1 MMDDNVKKLAM
12 ASGSLQDSQST
23 LAWVF
28 EILPVGLGIVD
39 PHGTLLFANHKMR
52 RYLPSNTIPSRD
64 AERHWRWTG
73 RHPDGRAIKPTDF
86 PMSRAL
92 RGESVV
98 PGLDMLYTSDDGE
111 QVWTRISAVPLRGND
126 GSITG
131 AFCLVTDIDALKR
144 ATEAQA
150 ESEDRLRNAMAA
162 GRLGS
167 WEWNVQTGEVV
178 WDEPCRRM
186 FGIPD
191 NLPMTYDLFLQQ
203 IHAGDREA
211 VHAAVRQALHDN
223 SAFDIELRALL
234 PDGNVRWIQARGRA
248 RYDGRGI
255 PVHLLGVAQDMTER
269 KRMEGALREKEHR
282 LQQALDIAKLATYTW
297 DPASGTLQ
305 WDERL
310 KSMFGLPADATVSFD
325 TWAQAV
331 HPDDRQQALAA
342 VERALDPSG
351 DGMFEAEYRAIGIA
365 DGIERWVL
373 ARGNVSFS
381 EGRPARYVGIAADTT
396 ERKHTEHRLERF
408 TQELERQVAERT
420 ENLVASEAR
429 LRALTIELTRAEQRE
444 RTRLAGELH
453 DHLQQMLVLG
463 KLQLSGGKRRTV
475 DPAALE
481 MMRKVDELLTE
492 ALGYTRTLV
501 ADLSPPALRDHGLPA
516 ALLWLRDY
524 MKKYDLQVD
533 VTIAEAHEVVL
544 PAEQG
549 ALLYQCVRELL
560 TNVVKHG
567 RTCVAAVRLD
577 SAEGRVCVQV
587 QDHGIGFDVSA
598 TQESAP
604 SAFGLFSIQERMKAL
619 GGSFEVESN
628 PGRGTTV
635 TLSLPAAS
643 ERTQSTLL

>member
-1 MMDDNVKKLAM
+1 MMDDEMKKLSM
-12 ASGSLQDSQST
+12 ASGSLLERQSM

-28 EILPVGLGIVD
+28 EVLPVGLGIVD
-39 PHGTLLFANHKMR
+39 PHGTLLFANHKMQ
-52 RYLPSNTIPSRD
+52 RYLPINVIPSSD
-64 AERHWRWTG
+64 AERHWRWRG
-73 RHPDGRAIKPTDF
+73 RHPDGKAVERTDF
-86 PMSRAL
+86 PMARAL

-111 QVWTRISAVPLRGND
+111 EVWTRVSSVPLRDND
-126 GSITG
+126 GSVTG
-131 AFCLVTDIDALKR
+131 AFCVVADIDALKR
-144 ATEAQA
+144 ATDAQA

-178 WDEPCRRM
+178 WDEPCRKM

-191 NLPMTYDLFLQQ
+191 HLPMTYNLFFQH

-211 VHAAVRQALHDN
+211 VHAAVRQALLDKR
-223 SAFDIELRALL
+223 ALDIELRVLL
-234 PDGNVRWIQARGRA
+234 PDGNVRWIQARGKA
-248 RYDGRGI
+248 RYDGRGN
-255 PVHLLGVAQDMTER
+255 PVHMLGVAQDMTER
-269 KRMEGALREKEHR
+269 QMMEGALREKEHR
-282 LQQALDIAKLATYTW
+282 LEQALDIAKLATYTW
-297 DPASGTLQ
+297 DLASGTLQ
-305 WDERL
+305 WDARL
-310 KSMFGLPADATVSFD
+310 KSMFGLPADATVNFD

-331 HPDDRQQALAA
+331 HPEDRQQVLAA
-342 VERALDPSG
+342 VERALDPCS
-351 DGMFEAEYRAIGIA
+351 DGIFEAEYRAIGIV
-365 DGIERWVL
+365 DGVERWVL
-373 ARGNVSFS
+373 ARGTVSFS

-396 ERKHTEHRLERF
+396 ERKQTEHRLERF

-420 ENLVASEAR
+420 ESMVASEAR

-453 DHLQQMLVLG
+453 DHLQQVLVLG
-463 KLQLSGGKRRTV
+463 KLQLSGGKQRIA

-516 ALLWLRDY
+516 ALLWLSDY

-533 VTIAEAHEVVL
+533 VTIAEAQAVAL
-544 PAEQG
+544 PAEQS

-567 RTCVAAVRLD
+567 RTCAAAVRLSVD
-577 SAEGRVCVQV
+577 DRVRIQV
-587 QDHGIGFDVSA
+587 HDEGIGFDVSA
-598 TQESAP
+598 AQEPTP

-619 GGSFEVESN
+619 GGSFHVESSL
-628 PGRGTTV
+628 GRGTTV
-635 TLSLPAAS
+635 TLLLPAGPEA
-643 ERTQSTLL
+643 TQSTLT